1 MPEKDDLDLLLDSAL
16 ATYGDP
22 GPDFGLEDRVLNAL
36 KAARVP
42 EMRTAWADRKPRRGW
57 FAWVFALPVAVC
69 MLLLWLSTTKS
80 VHAPSGPTQ
89 QARQTNQPP
98 AIPRIAAPALAPQ
111 TSRRHSV
118 RTARSARPLSN
129 AEVAA
134 AVPRPRLDVFPT
146 PQPMSSEERAL
157 GVVAK
162 QTPLP
167 LRKALVEA
175 QQDDSPIHI
184 AAIHVPQLESPDQG
198 QP

>member
-1 MPEKDDLDLLLDSAL
+1 MPEKDNLDLLLDSAL
-16 ATYGDP
+16 ATYAHP
-22 GPDFGLEDRVLNAL
+22 GPESGLEDRVLNAL

-42 EMRTAWADRKPRRGW
+42 EVRTASVDRKGHRRW
-57 FAWVFALPVAVC
+57 FAWAFALPVAVC
-69 MLLLWLSTTKS
+69 IVLLWLSITKS
-80 VHAPSGPTQ
+80 IHAPSSQTQ
-89 QARQTNQPP
+89 QARQTNQGP
-98 AIPRIAAPALAPQ
+98 AIPRTAAPVVSAQ
-111 TSRRHSV
+111 TPRRHSV
-118 RTARSARPLSN
+118 RAARSERPRSN

-134 AVPRPRLDVFPT
+134 AEPLPKLDVFPT

-157 GVVAK
+157 GVVAT

-184 AAIHVPQLESPDQG
+184 AAIHIPQLESPDQG